1 MLARPRLEL
10 ERCVSRDL
18 DVECPSDTV
27 DNTAPRPLVWA
38 SPSDTGLVILPTCI
52 GGGTISSSE
61 ELVAVVPEDP
71 TRELLVSAPGAPNS
85 AVASLPESDVIVV
98 AAGRT

>member
-10 ERCVSRDL
+10 ERWVSRDL
-18 DVECPSDTV
+18 EVERPSDTV
-27 DNTAPRPLVWA
+27 DKAALRPLVWA
-38 SPSDTGLVILPTCI
+38 SSSDTWPVVLPACM
-52 GGGTISSSE
+52 GDGTISSRD